1 MKGYIHSIETF
12 GMLDGPGIR
21 VVIFLQGCALRCAF
35 CHNPD
40 SWTKESETMM
50 SPEEVLK
57 FVQRYKSYFKDTG
70 GVTFSG
76 GEPLF
81 QSDFLLECL
90 KLLKE
95 DGIHTCI
102 DTSGAGNNNYE
113 EILKYTDLVIF
124 DVKAL
129 TDEDYEELVNF
140 RRNRSEEFLELCQSM
155 EKSLWLRQVII
166 PGYNDNI
173 EYIEELAEYIKP
185 IKFVEKI
192 ELLPYHTKGVH
203 KYKELNIPYP
213 LTDVPDMDI
222 DKCKELEKILIDKV
236 KSLD

>member
-21 VVIFLQGCALRCAF
+21 VVVFLQGCALRCAF

-40 SWTKESETMM
+40 SWNPTSETVMT
-50 SPEEVLK
+50 PEELLK

-81 QSDFLLECL
+81 QSEFLLECL

-95 DGIHTCI
+95 DGIHTCL
-102 DTSGAGNNNYE
+102 DTSGVGNNNYA
-113 EILKYTDLVIF
+113 EILKYTDLVIY
-124 DVKAL
+124 DIKAL
-129 TDEDYEELVNF
+129 NDNDYEELVNF
-140 RRNRSEEFLELCQSM
+140 RMNRTEEFIKLCQSM

-166 PGYNDNI
+166 PGYNDNL
-173 EYIEELAEYIKP
+173 EYIDELAAYIKT
-185 IKFVEKI
+185 IQFVEKV
-192 ELLPYHTKGVH
+192 ELLPYHTKGVG

-222 DKCKELEKILIDKV
+222 DKCKDLENTLNKLV
-236 KSLD
+236 NS

>member
-21 VVIFLQGCALRCAF
+21 VVVFLQGCALRCAF

-40 SWTKESETMM
+40 SWNPTSETVMT
-50 SPEEVLK
+50 PEELLK

-81 QSDFLLECL
+81 QSEFLLECL

-95 DGIHTCI
+95 DGIHTCL
-102 DTSGAGNNNYE
+102 DTSGVGNNNYE
-113 EILKYTDLVIF
+113 EILKYTDLVIY
-124 DVKAL
+124 DIKAL
-129 TDEDYEELVNF
+129 NDNDYEELVNF
-140 RRNRSEEFLELCQSM
+140 RMNRTEEFIKLCQSM

-166 PGYNDNI
+166 PGYNDNL
-173 EYIEELAEYIKP
+173 EYIDELAAYIKT
-185 IKFVEKI
+185 IQFVEKV
-192 ELLPYHTKGVH
+192 ELLPYHTKGVG

-222 DKCKELEKILIDKV
+222 DKCKDLENTLNKLV
-236 KSLD
+236 NS

>member
-21 VVIFLQGCALRCAF
+21 VVVFLQGCALRCAF

-40 SWTKESETMM
+40 SWNPTSETVMT
-50 SPEEVLK
+50 PEELLK

-81 QSDFLLECL
+81 QSEFLLECL

-95 DGIHTCI
+95 DGIHTCL
-102 DTSGAGNNNYE
+102 DTSGVGNNNYE
-113 EILKYTDLVIF
+113 EILKYTDLVIY
-124 DVKAL
+124 DIKAL
-129 TDEDYEELVNF
+129 NDNDYEELVNF
-140 RRNRSEEFLELCQSM
+140 RMNRTEEFIKLCQSM

-166 PGYNDNI
+166 PGYNDNL
-173 EYIEELAEYIKP
+173 EYIDELAAYIKT
-185 IKFVEKI
+185 IQFVEKV
-192 ELLPYHTKGVH
+192 ELLPYHTKGIG

-222 DKCKELEKILIDKV
+222 DKCKDLENTLNKLV
-236 KSLD
+236 NS